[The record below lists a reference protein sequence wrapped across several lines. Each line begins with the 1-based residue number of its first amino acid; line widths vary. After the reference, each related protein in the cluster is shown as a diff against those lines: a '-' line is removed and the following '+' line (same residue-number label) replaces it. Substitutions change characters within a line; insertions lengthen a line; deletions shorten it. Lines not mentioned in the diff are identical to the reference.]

1 MALVSKNIPNLI
13 NGVSQQPAALRL
25 ESQGEVQENGFSDV
39 VDGLKKRPPT
49 KFLKQLKCLSTVY
62 SNTQQNLNARSDYV
76 DLSGL
81 ETAFFHTYKRSD
93 DEQYHVIITSLKK
106 VHVYDIEGNL
116 RYQSGHGSWLANG
129 DWIANNNDH
138 TSTSTYLPT
147 TPSDITSTSVADAT
161 FIVNKDKTVAMSPN
175 RVPSND
181 LNQAL
186 VYLKSVNYGRNYTVK
201 MTSKENTL
209 NPDADHTT
217 VKQITETASTD
228 HEINSDGLK
237 VSSVISETRNTNP
250 CLREEIGNELGSTV
264 ISNFQAH
271 GGVNLAISAYDAT
284 VTGIT
289 LSNSNASAGKYVVQ
303 VGGMTVPYRT
313 NGGDDYAANGWHIV
327 SGTSNKI
334 RFPAYVIQI
343 IGNLGG
349 QQFIRERAAG
359 RVLYTANTSA
369 THGFISPETS
379 NDEPYF
385 IINTPKDSGN
395 VRDFDIQVTDDDGGV
410 NLKAFKGNAKSFT
423 DLPNQCENGFRLGV
437 VGDNQK
443 KEDDFHVVFT
453 GEAGAGYWKETVAY
467 NLQNDFDLDTMP
479 HTLRQNADLSFTF
492 GKGTEEEGN
501 QWQSRKAGDD
511 NTNPAP
517 SFVGQKITDIF
528 FHRNRLG
535 VLAGE
540 NVIFSEASGYYN
552 FWRTTVRTLLDSDP
566 IDVAVS
572 QNEVSELKAAVPI
585 QNNLLL
591 FSNLNQ
597 FTLSASQLLT
607 PAEVTVDQSTKYE
620 CDLTTSPV
628 GAGNSV
634 FFATK
639 SGSYAGVREFFTR
652 DDTEIKDAVDI
663 TSHVPEYLTGN
674 IREFAASSNEDML
687 VALTSSNKKECYV
700 YKWYNSTTER
710 LQSSWS
716 KWTFSKSVASVSFN
730 NSDLYFTFTDGS
742 YEKMSL
748 TGSSS
753 AITVTETPTSSTN
766 TIFLSNSF
774 GGTDFDTTWYINPSN
789 RQSWGGWATS
799 TGSNHRV
806 QAPYG
811 AVITFDAKVQGGLG
825 TDLTFILES
834 APHPSDLPVTVLTP
848 INIFGSTYKTY
859 TLILDPQPAENIYTN
874 IVMRSSVSNRRFAIS
889 NLKITANQG
898 LVRGAEQ
905 DVLLDHRKYILGAQS
920 AADLT
925 ATNWGINAST
935 VFVDYKG
942 VVIAK
947 GSTLE
952 QRQKVSDYLNGTHT
966 ELIDH
971 DNNGTQTNETVN
983 NYVFFGQP
991 YTFKYQMSEQIF
1003 KPAQGDATKMARLQL
1018 RKVSFNFNDTGYFE
1032 VDVTSTGRDANKTTF
1047 TGRTLGQIDNLLGY
1061 SAVVQDGT
1069 QEVGIQSQ
1077 ASQTDITI
1085 TNDTHLPCIFQS
1097 AEWEGF
1103 VTLRNQRL

>member
-49 KFLKQLKCLSTVY
+49 KFLKQLKCLSGSA
-62 SNTQQNLNARSDYV
+62 SNITTNLNARSDYV
-76 DLSGL
+76 DLSGV

-93 DEQYHVIITSLKK
+93 DEQYHVIITSQKK
-106 VHVYDIEGNL
+106 IHVYDIEGNL

-129 DWIANNNDH
+129 NAIANSNNTDN
-138 TSTSTYLPT
+138 TAASAYFTNATGAPAWK
-147 TPSDITSTSVADAT
+147 PSDITTTSVADAT
-161 FIVNKDKTVAMSPN
+161 FIVNKAKAVQMD
-175 RVPSND
+175 SNKIIPANNV
-181 LNQAL
+181 NQAL
-186 VYLKSVNYGRNYTVK
+186 VYLKSVNYGRDYKCTV
-201 MTSKENTL
+201 TSKTEDEQFT
-209 NPDADHTT
+209 AT
-217 VKQITETASTD
+217 KSSIEQITIQGSGTD
-228 HEINSDGLK
+228 AGTTNDNELK
-237 VSSVISETRNTNP
+237 VSKIMSDTGS
-250 CLREEIGNELGSTV
+250 LRSAVATALGASNEWSY
-264 ISNFQAH
+264 S
-271 GGVNLAISAYDAT
+271 GGAVAYDADYT
-284 VTGIT
+284 VLLVIGGLGNT
-289 LSNSNASAGKYVVQ
+289 LTTTAVSAGEFTVR
-303 VGGMTVPYRT
+303 VGGAYIPYDSTGT
-313 NGGDDYAANGWHIV
+313 NGWKRHNNSTIHLPN
-327 SGTSNKI
+327 S
-334 RFPAYVIQI
+334 VIIQQ
-343 IGNLGG
+343 GG
-349 QQFIRERAAG
+349 QTGVLTRGAVLVKRTSDSSAG
-359 RVLYTANTSA
+359 YLTPVTPN
-369 THGFISPETS
+369 F
-379 NDEPYF
+379 EPYF
-385 IINTPKDSGN
+385 IINTLDSGTIK
-395 VRDFDIQVTDDDGGV
+395 DFDIQVTDDDGGV

-453 GEAGAGYWKETVAY
+453 GEAGSGYWKETVGY
-467 NLQNDFDLDTMP
+467 NLVNYYDKATMP
-479 HTLRQNADLSFTF
+479 HTLRQNGDLSFTF
-492 GKGTEEEGN
+492 EQGE
-501 QWQSRKAGDD
+501 WQERKAGDD

-517 SFVGQKITDIF
+517 SFVSGDQPSYISDIF

-535 VLAGE
+535 ILSGE
-540 NVIFSEASGYYN
+540 NVIFSEAGNEFN
-552 FWRTTVRTLLDSDP
+552 FFRTTVRSLLDSDP

-585 QNNLLL
+585 QDNLLL

-716 KWTFSKSVASVSFN
+716 KWTFSKSIASVAFN
-730 NSDLYFTFTDGS
+730 NADLYFTFTDGS
-742 YEKMSL
+742 YEVMSL

-753 AITVTETPTSSTN
+753 AITVTETPTSSANLIYITD
-766 TIFLSNSF
+766 SF
-774 GGTDFDTTWYINPSN
+774 GGTDYDTINYINPSN
-789 RQSWGGWATS
+789 REEWAGWAS
-799 TGSNHRV
+799 TASASYRI

-811 AVITFDAKVQGGLG
+811 AVLTFNARCPFGGSTDITFTLENAPYPYANPMV
-825 TDLTFILES
+825 DLT
-834 APHPSDLPVTVLTP
+834 PVT
-848 INIFGSTYKTY
+848 ISGSTYSSY
-859 TLILDPQPAENIYTN
+859 TVVIDPEPADNVYTN
-874 IVMRSSVSNRRFAIS
+874 IIMRSSASNVRFGINS
-889 NLKITANQG
+889 LKITANEG

-920 AADLT
+920 AAALT
-925 ATNWGINAST
+925 TWGIDEYT
-935 VFVDYKG
+935 QFVNHKG
-942 VVIAK
+942 VVV
-947 GSTLE
+947 GQGNSTE
-952 QRQKVSDYLNGTHT
+952 ERQKVSDYLNGQHN
-966 ELIDH
+966 EILDH
-971 DNNGTQTNETVN
+971 NGDGTLTNAAVN
-983 NYVFFGQP
+983 NYVYVGQP

-1069 QEVGIQSQ
+1069 QEIGIQSQ

-1085 TNDTHLPCIFQS
+1085 TNDTHLPCVFQS

>member
-49 KFLKQLKCLSTVY
+49 KFLKQLKCIST
-62 SNTQQNLNARSDYV
+62 SATNSSTNLNNRSDYV
-76 DLSGL
+76 NLSGL

-106 VHVYDIEGNL
+106 VHVYDIAGNL
-116 RYQSGHGSWLANG
+116 RYQSGHGSWLADGN
-129 DWIANNNDH
+129 WIAHNSDH
-138 TSTSTYLPT
+138 ISASSYFTNT
-147 TPSDITSTSVADAT
+147 TGAPAWKPSDITSTSVADAT
-161 FIVNKDKTVAMSPN
+161 FIVNKSKVVSEPSSPVGLLSHN
-175 RVPSND
+175 ERS
-181 LNQAL
+181 AL
-186 VYLKSVNYGRNYTVK
+186 IYLKSVNYGRTYTVRING
-201 MTSKENTL
+201 TGSSLANSVY
-209 NPDADHTT
+209 TT
-217 VKQITETASTD
+217 PKQITEVDSDDDQT
-228 HEINSDGLK
+228 INSDQLK
-237 VSSVISETRNTNP
+237 T
-250 CLREEIGNELGSTV
+250 GTV
-264 ISNFQAH
+264 IGSLRNFTTA
-271 GGVNLAISAYDAT
+271 GGGT
-284 VTGIT
+284 IT
-289 LSNSNASAGKYVVQ
+289 KDPSLG
-303 VGGMTVPYRT
+303 VG
-313 NGGDDYAANGWHIV
+313 
-327 SGTSNKI
+327 
-334 RFPAYVIQI
+334 
-343 IGNLGG
+343 
-349 QQFIRERAAG
+349 
-359 RVLYTANTSA
+359 
-369 THGFISPETS
+369 
-379 NDEPYF
+379 EPYF
-385 IINTPKDSGN
+385 IVEADSTFG
-395 VRDFDIQVTDDDGGV
+395 DFSIKVTDDDGGV

-423 DLPNQCENGFRLGV
+423 DLPNQCEDGFVLGV

-443 KEDDFHVVFT
+443 KEDDFYVKFEGT
-453 GEAGAGYWKETVAY
+453 GGSGYWKECVAP
-467 NLQNDFDLDTMP
+467 NVNNGFDLTTMP
-479 HTLRQNADLSFTF
+479 HQLRQNADLSFTF
-492 GKGTEEEGN
+492 GQGTWN
-501 QWQSRKAGDD
+501 NRVCGD
-511 NTNPAP
+511 NGTNPFP
-517 SFVGQKITDIF
+517 SFVGNKITDIF

-552 FWRTTVRTLLDSDP
+552 FFRTTVRTLLDSDP

-585 QNNLLL
+585 QDNLLL

-687 VALTSSNKKECYV
+687 VALTTSNKKECYI

-716 KWTFSKSVASVSFN
+716 KWTFSKSIASVAFN
-730 NSDLYFTFTDGS
+730 NADLYFTFTDGS
-742 YEKMSL
+742 YEVMSL

-753 AITVTETPTSSTN
+753 AITVTETPTSSASLIYITD
-766 TIFLSNSF
+766 SF
-774 GGTDFDTTWYINPSN
+774 GGTDYDTINYINPYN
-789 RQSWGGWATS
+789 RQSWAGWAS
-799 TGSNHRV
+799 TASASYRI

-811 AVITFDAKVQGGLG
+811 AVLTFNARVPSGGSTDITFTLENAPYPNTNPLVE
-825 TDLTFILES
+825 LT
-834 APHPSDLPVTVLTP
+834 PVT
-848 INIFGSTYKTY
+848 ISGSSYSSY
-859 TLILDPQPAENIYTN
+859 SVVIDPQPVDNVYTN
-874 IVMRSSVSNRRFAIS
+874 IIMRSSAGNAQFGINSLS
-889 NLKITANQG
+889 ITATEG
-898 LVRGAEQ
+898 LVRGSEQ

-920 AADLT
+920 AAALT
-925 ATNWGINAST
+925 TWGIDEYT
-935 VFVDYKG
+935 QFVNHKG
-942 VVIAK
+942 VVV
-947 GSTLE
+947 GQGNSLE
-952 QRQKVSDYLNGTHT
+952 QRQKVSDYLNGQHN
-966 ELIDH
+966 EILDH
-971 DNNGTQTNETVN
+971 NGDGNLTDAAVN
-983 NYVFFGQP
+983 NYVYVGQP
-991 YTFKYQMSEQIF
+991 YTFKYQLSEQIF

-1077 ASQTDITI
+1077 ASQTNITI

>member
-1 MALVSKNIPNLI
+1 MALVSKSIPNLI

-49 KFLKQLKCLSTVY
+49 KFLKQLKCISAYSTN
-62 SNTQQNLNARSDYV
+62 STANLNSRADYV
-76 DLSGL
+76 NLSGL

-93 DEQYHVIITSLKK
+93 DEQYHVIITSVKK
-106 VHVYDIEGNL
+106 VHVYDIDGNL

-129 DWIANNNDH
+129 DWIVSNADH
-138 TSTSTYLPT
+138 TSTATYLPT

-161 FIVNKDKTVAMSPN
+161 FIVNKAKTVAMSPN

-201 MTSKENTL
+201 MTSKANTL
-209 NPDADHTT
+209 NPDAEHTT
-217 VKQITETASTD
+217 VKQITATASDD
-228 HEINSDGLK
+228 HEINSDDLK

-264 ISNFQAH
+264 IANFQGYGAE
-271 GGVNLAISAYDAT
+271 NANIAAYDAT
-284 VTGIT
+284 ISGIYIT
-289 LSNSNASAGKYVVQ
+289 TANAVAGKYIVQ
-303 VGGMTVPYRT
+303 VGGVTIPYRT
-313 NGGDDYAANGWHIV
+313 NTGTDYEANGWHRINN
-327 SGTSNKI
+327 TTI
-334 RFPAYVIQI
+334 RFPVYATQLI
-343 IGNLGG
+343 NP
-349 QQFIRERAAG
+349 QQFLRVRDAG
-359 RVLYTANTSA
+359 RVLYTANTSS

-385 IINTPKDSGN
+385 IINTPKDSGS

-467 NLQNDFDLDTMP
+467 NLQNDFDLSTMP

-687 VALTSSNKKECYV
+687 VALTTSNKKECYI
-700 YKWYNSTTER
+700 YKWYNSSQER

-716 KWTFSKSVASVSFN
+716 KWTFSKSIAHVAFN
-730 NSDLYFTFTDGS
+730 NADLYFTFTDGS

-753 AITVTETPTSSTN
+753 AITVTETPTSSASLIYITD
-766 TIFLSNSF
+766 SF
-774 GGTDFDTTWYINPSN
+774 GGTNFDTVNYITTGYLQP
-789 RQSWGGWATS
+789 WGGWASTS
-799 TGSNHRV
+799 SANYRI

-811 AVITFDAKVQGGLG
+811 AVLTFNARVPSGGSTDITFTLENAPYPNTNPLVE
-825 TDLTFILES
+825 LT
-834 APHPSDLPVTVLTP
+834 PVT
-848 INIFGSTYKTY
+848 ISGSSYSSY
-859 TLILDPQPAENIYTN
+859 SVVIDPQPVNNVYTN
-874 IVMRSSVSNRRFAIS
+874 IIMRASKTGQYGMNFQLNSLS
-889 NLKITANQG
+889 ITATEG
-898 LVRGAEQ
+898 LVRGSEQ

-920 AADLT
+920 AAALT
-925 ATNWGINAST
+925 TWGIDEYT
-935 VFVDYKG
+935 QFVNHKG
-942 VVIAK
+942 VVV
-947 GSTLE
+947 GQGNSLE
-952 QRQKVSDYLNGTHT
+952 ERQKVSTYLSGQHNEILDHNGDGNLT
-966 ELIDH
+966 DAA
-971 DNNGTQTNETVN
+971 VN
-983 NYVFFGQP
+983 NYVYVGQP

-1032 VDVTSTGRDANKTTF
+1032 VDVASTGRDTNKTLF

-1077 ASQTDITI
+1077 ASQTNITI
-1085 TNDTHLPCIFQS
+1085 TNDTHLPCVFQS

>member
-49 KFLKQLKCLSTVY
+49 KFLKQLKCLSTEY

-76 DLSGL
+76 NLSGL

-93 DEQYHVIITSLKK
+93 DEQYHVIITSQKI

-129 DWIANNNDH
+129 DWIADNGDN
-138 TSTSTYLPT
+138 TSATAYLPT
-147 TPSDITSTSVADAT
+147 TPSNITSTSVADAT

-217 VKQITETASTD
+217 VKQITETSTND

-237 VSSVISETRNTNP
+237 VSSVISETRNSNP
-250 CLREEIGNELGSTV
+250 CLREEIGNSLGNVV

-271 GGVNLAISAYDAT
+271 GEENVGIAAYDAT
-284 VTGIT
+284 VSGFTIT
-289 LSNSNASAGKYVVQ
+289 TANAEAGKYTVQ
-303 VGGMTVPYRT
+303 VGGVTIPYRT
-313 NGGDDYAANGWHIV
+313 DTSTNDYDANGWHRINN
-327 SGTSNKI
+327 TTI
-334 RFPAYVIQI
+334 RFPVYATDLI
-343 IGNLGG
+343 NP
-349 QQFIRERAAG
+349 QQGLRVRAAG
-359 RVLYTANTSA
+359 RVLYTANTST
-369 THGFISPETS
+369 THGFISPETA

-385 IINTPKDSGN
+385 IINTPKDTGN

-572 QNEVSELKAAVPI
+572 QK
-585 QNNLLL
+585 
-591 FSNLNQ
+591 
-597 FTLSASQLLT
+597 
-607 PAEVTVDQSTKYE
+607 
-620 CDLTTSPV
+620 
-628 GAGNSV
+628 
-634 FFATK
+634 
-639 SGSYAGVREFFTR
+639 
-652 DDTEIKDAVDI
+652 
-663 TSHVPEYLTGN
+663 
-674 IREFAASSNEDML
+674 
-687 VALTSSNKKECYV
+687 
-700 YKWYNSTTER
+700 
-710 LQSSWS
+710 
-716 KWTFSKSVASVSFN
+716 
-730 NSDLYFTFTDGS
+730 
-742 YEKMSL
+742 
-748 TGSSS
+748 
-753 AITVTETPTSSTN
+753 
-766 TIFLSNSF
+766 
-774 GGTDFDTTWYINPSN
+774 
-789 RQSWGGWATS
+789 
-799 TGSNHRV
+799 
-806 QAPYG
+806 
-811 AVITFDAKVQGGLG
+811 
-825 TDLTFILES
+825 
-834 APHPSDLPVTVLTP
+834 
-848 INIFGSTYKTY
+848 
-859 TLILDPQPAENIYTN
+859 
-874 IVMRSSVSNRRFAIS
+874 
-889 NLKITANQG
+889 
-898 LVRGAEQ
+898 
-905 DVLLDHRKYILGAQS
+905 
-920 AADLT
+920 
-925 ATNWGINAST
+925 
-935 VFVDYKG
+935 
-942 VVIAK
+942 
-947 GSTLE
+947 
-952 QRQKVSDYLNGTHT
+952 
-966 ELIDH
+966 
-971 DNNGTQTNETVN
+971 
-983 NYVFFGQP
+983 
-991 YTFKYQMSEQIF
+991 KYQ
-1003 KPAQGDATKMARLQL
+1003 
-1018 RKVSFNFNDTGYFE
+1018 N
-1032 VDVTSTGRDANKTTF
+1032 
-1047 TGRTLGQIDNLLGY
+1047 
-1061 SAVVQDGT
+1061 
-1069 QEVGIQSQ
+1069 
-1077 ASQTDITI
+1077 
-1085 TNDTHLPCIFQS
+1085 
-1097 AEWEGF
+1097 
-1103 VTLRNQRL
+1103 

>member
-49 KFLKQLKCLSTVY
+49 KFLKQLKCLSGASSSIT
-62 SNTQQNLNARSDYV
+62 TNLNARFDYV
-76 DLSGL
+76 NLSGL

-106 VHVYDIEGNL
+106 VHVYDIAGNL

-129 DWIANNNDH
+129 DWIVNNTDN
-138 TSTSTYLPT
+138 TSATAYLPT

-161 FIVNKDKTVAMSPN
+161 FIVNKAKTVALSPN

-237 VSSVISETRNTNP
+237 VSSVISETRNSNP
-250 CLREEIGNELGSTV
+250 CLREEIGNELGNIV
-264 ISNFQAH
+264 ISNFQAF
-271 GGVNLAISAYDAT
+271 GGENLGISSYDAT
-284 VTGIT
+284 VSGFTIST
-289 LSNSNASAGKYVVQ
+289 TNAAAGKYTVQ
-303 VGGMTVPYRT
+303 VGGVTIPYRT
-313 NGGDDYAANGWHIV
+313 NTGTDYEANGWHRINN
-327 SGTSNKI
+327 TTI
-334 RFPAYVIQI
+334 RFPVYATQLI
-343 IGNLGG
+343 NP
-349 QQFIRERAAG
+349 QQGLRVRAAG
-359 RVLYTANTSA
+359 RVLYTANTSS

-385 IINTPKDSGN
+385 IINTPKDTGN

-663 TSHVPEYLTGN
+663 TSHVPEYLAGN

-687 VALTSSNKKECYV
+687 VALTSSDKTECYV
-700 YKWYNSTTER
+700 YKWYNSSQER

-716 KWTFSKSVASVSFN
+716 KWKFSKSIASVAFN
-730 NSDLYFTFTDGS
+730 NADLYFTFTDGS
-742 YEKMSL
+742 YEVMSL

-753 AITVTETPTSSTN
+753 AITVTETPTSSASLIYITD
-766 TIFLSNSF
+766 SF
-774 GGTDFDTTWYINPSN
+774 GGTDYDTINYINPSN
-789 RQSWGGWATS
+789 RQSWAGWAS
-799 TGSNHRV
+799 NAGSNHRI

-811 AVITFDAKVQGGLG
+811 AVLTFNARCPNGGSTDITFTLENAPYPNANPMVE
-825 TDLTFILES
+825 LT
-834 APHPSDLPVTVLTP
+834 PVT
-848 INIFGSTYKTY
+848 ISGSTYSSY
-859 TLILDPQPAENIYTN
+859 TVVIDPQPVDNVYTN
-874 IVMRSSVSNRRFAIS
+874 IIMRSSADNVLFGINSLS
-889 NLKITANQG
+889 ITATEG
-898 LVRGAEQ
+898 LVRGSEQ

-920 AADLT
+920 AAALT
-925 ATNWGINAST
+925 TWGIDEYT
-935 VFVDYKG
+935 QFVNHKG
-942 VVIAK
+942 VVV
-947 GSTLE
+947 GQGNSLE
-952 QRQKVSDYLNGTHT
+952 ERQKVSTYLSGQHNEILDHNGDGNLT
-966 ELIDH
+966 DAA
-971 DNNGTQTNETVN
+971 VN
-983 NYVFFGQP
+983 NYVYVGQP

-1018 RKVSFNFNDTGYFE
+1018 RKISFNFNDTGYFE

>member
-49 KFLKQLKCLSTVY
+49 KFLKQLKCLSSST
-62 SNTQQNLNARSDYV
+62 SNSATNLNNRSDYV
-76 DLSGL
+76 NLSGL

-93 DEQYHVIITSLKK
+93 DEQYHVIITSGKI
-106 VHVYDIEGNL
+106 VHVYDIAGNL

-129 DWIANNNDH
+129 NAISNSNNTDNIAA
-138 TSTSTYLPT
+138 TAYLPT

-161 FIVNKDKTVAMSPN
+161 FIVNKGKTVALSDIRN
-175 RVPSND
+175 PSND

-186 VYLKSVNYGRNYTVK
+186 VYLKSVNYGRQYTVR
-201 MTSKENTL
+201 MTSKANTL
-209 NPDADHTT
+209 NPDAEHTT
-217 VKQITETASTD
+217 VKQITETASDD

-250 CLREEIGNELGSTV
+250 CLREEIDNELGSTV
-264 ISNFQAH
+264 ISNFQAY
-271 GGVNLAISAYDAT
+271 GAENANIVAYDAT
-284 VTGIT
+284 VTGVTIT
-289 LSNSNASAGKYVVQ
+289 TTNAEDGKYIVQ
-303 VGGMTVPYRT
+303 VGGVTIPYRT
-313 NGGDDYAANGWHIV
+313 NTGTAYELNGWSVV
-327 SGTSNKI
+327 SSNKI
-334 RFPAYVIQI
+334 RFPVYATQLI
-343 IGNLGG
+343 NP
-349 QQFIRERAAG
+349 QQGLRVRAAG
-359 RVLYTANTSA
+359 RVLYTANSSS

-467 NLQNDFDLDTMP
+467 NLQNDFDLSTMP

-517 SFVGQKITDIF
+517 SFVGQKIQDIF

-585 QNNLLL
+585 QDNLLL

-639 SGSYAGVREFFTR
+639 SGGYAGVREFFTR

-700 YKWYNSTTER
+700 YKWYNSSQER

-716 KWTFSKSVASVSFN
+716 KWTFSKSIAHVAFN
-730 NSDLYFTFTDGS
+730 NADLYFTFTDGS

-753 AITVTETPTSSTN
+753 AITVTETPTSSASL
-766 TIFLSNSF
+766 IYIIDSF
-774 GGTDFDTTWYINPSN
+774 GGTDYDTINYINPSN
-789 RQSWGGWATS
+789 RQSWGGWAS
-799 TGSNHRV
+799 TASASYRI

-811 AVITFDAKVQGGLG
+811 AVLTFNARCPFGGSTDITF
-825 TDLTFILES
+825 TLEN
-834 APHPSDLPVTVLTP
+834 APYPNANPMVVLTP
-848 INIFGSTYKTY
+848 VTISGSTYSSY
-859 TLILDPQPAENIYTN
+859 SVVIDPQPVDNVYTN
-874 IVMRSSVSNRRFAIS
+874 IIMRSSADNVLFGINSLS
-889 NLKITANQG
+889 ITATEG
-898 LVRGAEQ
+898 LVRGSEQ

-920 AADLT
+920 AAALT
-925 ATNWGINAST
+925 TWGIDEYT
-935 VFVDYKG
+935 QFVNHKG
-942 VVIAK
+942 VVV
-947 GSTLE
+947 GQGNSLE
-952 QRQKVSDYLNGTHT
+952 ERQKVSTYLNGQHN
-966 ELIDH
+966 EILDH
-971 DNNGTQTNETVN
+971 NGDGNLTDAAVN
-983 NYVFFGQP
+983 NYVYVGQP
-991 YTFKYQMSEQIF
+991 YTFKYQMSEQLF
-1003 KPAQGDATKMARLQL
+1003 KPAQGDATRMARLQL